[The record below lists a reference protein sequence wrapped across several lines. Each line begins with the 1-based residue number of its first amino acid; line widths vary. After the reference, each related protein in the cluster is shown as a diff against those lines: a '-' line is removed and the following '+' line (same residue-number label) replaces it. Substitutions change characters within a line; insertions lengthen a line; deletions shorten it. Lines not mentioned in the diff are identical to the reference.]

1 MKNTAPQKG
10 LKTLKDRVKK
20 HLADKNDVITE
31 DDIKNINVKAETEE
45 KDEKE
50 KAEELKDAIESPK
63 QTSPWNILS
72 DDDK

>member
-31 DDIKNINVKAETEE
+31 DDIKNINVKAETV
-45 KDEKE
+45 
-50 KAEELKDAIESPK
+50 
-63 QTSPWNILS
+63 QR
-72 DDDK
+72 

>member
-20 HLADKNDVITE
+20 HLTDKNDVITE
-31 DDIKNINVKAETEE
+31 DDIKNINVKAESEQ
-45 KDEKE
+45 KE
-50 KAEELKDAIESPK
+50 DKEDAKELKDAVESPK

-72 DDDK
+72 EEDK